1 MDFNKAK
8 TSELI
13 EIYEQIKTFLNF
25 LQKENEEI
33 QK

>member
-13 EIYEQIKTFLNF
+13 EMYEQIKAFIKF
-25 LQKENEEI
+25 VEKENEEI